1 MKRLISIFVILSI
14 ILSCMLVGLVP
25 TAAQENY
32 LQYTAIDMYLIGDGT
47 GWQRFG
53 VTENSPVSFMATDKD
68 FIADAGYAFIR
79 EFKVPES
86 GVLKIDTEWTTGIT
100 MGMDASHDI
109 YPINY
114 AITDKSGKIVFPT
127 SGELGSVTY
136 SNPVTI
142 SQSEPLIFD
151 VNKGDVYSFI
161 LIDNYGLQIPT
172 SFMARV
178 FVNDVQC
185 DSSGYLRGLNYNAQ
199 GEGGWS
205 YKYATSVSVSQ
216 NISFSELENRI
227 AEAEAITDTELE
239 QYTLKSVEEFKTALA
254 NAKQLTASSPAGD
267 ITSAATALTN
277 AIGGL
282 EEYKLQQYLSYTA
295 NEMVLIDAAAWV
307 RWGNKATGYTIITT
321 PGEDYIYKAEA
332 ATIREFTV
340 PQSGTLQID
349 TEWTGGLTVG
359 NEWTQSATA
368 KYAITD
374 KNGKILFPKDGEM
387 GTVRYGTPVTISIN
401 DPVLINVEA
410 GDKINFVVIDEQGQ
424 GAPILFNARV
434 TMGATTYGVNGCLR
448 GTNCNAQGE
457 EGWRYLYANSVTV
470 ETKSDLSKLLPVIT
484 QAETVLS
491 GDTSNYTED
500 SLAKLEETLTVA
512 KALTEASTQYSIDKA
527 EKELKD
533 AILGLETKQ
542 EQEPEKSDLSKL
554 LPVIA
559 EAEQIANGD
568 TSKYTE
574 ASVTKFNAALATAKT
589 LTDASAQ
596 TDIDKAEK
604 DLKEAIDGL
613 ELKEKLPQFLEFDAK
628 EMVLLD
634 NGETWLRWGN
644 QDKDYTI
651 ITTPGEDY
659 IQKAGA
665 ATIRE
670 FTVSQSGT
678 LQIDTEWTGG
688 ITVGNQFTPNATAKY
703 AITDKNGK
711 VIFPKNEQVGTV
723 RNGTPVTIS
732 INDPVLVDV
741 EAGDKIYF
749 VVVDE
754 QGSGAPILF
763 NARVTMG
770 NTTYGTNGCL
780 RGSECNVQGEEG
792 WRYLYADSVTV
803 TAKSDLTGVT
813 SLIEKAEKILKN
825 GTSNYTAA
833 SVTALNSALAEA
845 KTLTNTSLQTTID
858 KIEDAL
864 RDAITGLKIKPTD
877 KTVKRLA
884 FTPKKMTFDE
894 ETLLWK
900 AEGNS
905 SCTLSA
911 PYSVSSKLSDG
922 YVSIRKMVAS
932 RAGSLQI
939 DFGEGV
945 YIDNASGRF
954 NDTSVEFAI
963 ADKFGRIVY
972 PQNGGT
978 LTLESDKKYPIK
990 LSLDNVA
997 VGDSFY
1003 FMVFKAST
1011 DNIPVVMHMGVSISN
1026 VAINNEAGFLY
1037 GLDGAQGAFS
1047 WFYMYANDLTFLTD
1061 AGNIPEVDNN
1071 KGDDSNDKN
1080 ENQDANTDNRLDKD
1094 YTESPETSDA
1104 SGIFKIVCIF
1114 VSSLTAFVV
1123 FAEVKFKK
1131 IKSHMG

>member
-100 MGMDASHDI
+100 MGMDASHDN

-178 FVNDVQC
+178 FVNDVQY

-205 YKYATSVSVSQ
+205 YKYATSVTVSQ
-216 NISFSELENRI
+216 NISFNELENRI

-239 QYTLKSVEEFKTALA
+239 QYTLKSVEEFKVALA
-254 NAKQLTASSPAGD
+254 NAKELTSSSPAGD
-267 ITSAATALTN
+267 ITAAATALNN
-277 AIGGL
+277 AISGL

-295 NEMVLIDAAAWV
+295 NEMELIDSASWV

-321 PGEDYIYKAEA
+321 PGEDYIQKAEA
-332 ATIREFTV
+332 ATIRQLTV

-349 TEWTGGLTVG
+349 TEWTTGIVVG
-359 NEWTQSATA
+359 NEWTTSAA
-368 KYAITD
+368 IKYAITD
-374 KNGKILFPKDGEM
+374 KNGKILFPKNGQM
-387 GTVRYGTPVTISIN
+387 GTATYGIPVTISIN
-401 DPVLINVEA
+401 DPVLIEVEA
-410 GDKINFVVIDEQGQ
+410 GDTINFVAIDEQGS
-424 GAPILFNARV
+424 GAPIHFCMRV
-434 TMGATTYGVNGCLR
+434 TMGNTTYGTNGYLR
-448 GTNCNAQGE
+448 GANCNAQGE

-500 SLAKLEETLTVA
+500 SLDKLEETLTAA
-512 KALTEASTQYSIDKA
+512 KALTESSTQYSIDKT

-533 AILGLETKQ
+533 AISGLETKPM
-542 EQEPEKSDLSKL
+542 PEKSDLTKL
-554 LPVIA
+554 STVIS
-559 EAEQIANGD
+559 EAEQIISGG

-574 ASVTKFNAALATAKT
+574 ASVTKLNSVLATAKA
-589 LTDASAQ
+589 LTENSLQ
-596 TDIDKAEK
+596 SDIDKAEK
-604 DLKEAIDGL
+604 ELKAAIDEL
-613 ELKEKLPQFLEFDAK
+613 ELKEKLPQFLEFDVK

-688 ITVGNQFTPNATAKY
+688 LTVGNQYTPNATAKY
-703 AITDKNGK
+703 AIADKNGK

-763 NARVTMG
+763 NVRVTMG

-780 RGSECNVQGEEG
+780 RGPECNVQGEEG

-803 TAKSDLTGVT
+803 TAKSDLTGIT

-825 GTSNYTAA
+825 GTYDYTAA

-864 RDAITGLKIKPTD
+864 RDAIMGLKIKPTD
-877 KTVKRLA
+877 KSVKRLG

-894 ETLLWK
+894 EALLWK

-922 YVSIRKMVAS
+922 YVSIRKMVAP

-1003 FMVFKAST
+1003 FMVFKASA

-1104 SGIFKIVCIF
+1104 SDIFKIVCIF